1 MRHLERNNNNNNV
14 VVVMETWRKDV
25 RGRSRRKR
33 IRSASSG
40 WIFSSLIFPN
50 SSVYIKYKG
59 LRLLFIKKKEIE
71 DPQIRI
77 DQSLVLIL
85 VPTASVPVSSSRLC
99 PQGNEP
105 KRGRPENYSS
115 WVDRY
120 VRTTTT
126 TTTTGESEAATATT
140 IPQIHQLSRSRFFLV
155 HCNRDIHS

>member
-1 MRHLERNNNNNNV
+1 
-14 VVVMETWRKDV
+14 V

-99 PQGNEP
+99 NMCWFRLHLSRPQGNEP